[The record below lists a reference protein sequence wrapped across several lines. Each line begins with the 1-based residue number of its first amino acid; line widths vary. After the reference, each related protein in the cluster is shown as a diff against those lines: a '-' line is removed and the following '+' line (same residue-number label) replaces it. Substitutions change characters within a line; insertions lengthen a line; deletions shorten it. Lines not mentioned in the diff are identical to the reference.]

1 MQGKRV
7 RDFIIDHFLF
17 PHIPYWFSL
26 REAIIVMREALS
38 STTTCFRPIVM
49 LVFDEK
55 YNLVGTLTHVD
66 ILRGLEPTYLKPV
79 DKLEGHKEPELP
91 LAVIDELLF
100 KDCKRMAEKPVS
112 SAMTPVKYF
121 VTPEDPI
128 TKAAYIMLHTNQ
140 IVLPVLENRRLLGV
154 VRLLEIFEEIA
165 KTVVD

>member
-26 REAIIVMREALS
+26 KEAIIVMREALS
-38 STTTCFRPIVM
+38 NATSCFRPIVM

-79 DKLEGHKEPELP
+79 QKVEGHKEPELS
-91 LAVIDELLF
+91 LAVIDDLLF
-100 KDCKRMAEKPVS
+100 RDCKRMAEKPVS
-112 SAMTPVKYF
+112 SAMSPVKHF
-121 VTPEDPI
+121 VTSDDPI
-128 TKAAYIMLHTNQ
+128 TKAAYIMLHENQ
-140 IVLPVLENRRLLGV
+140 IILPVLENRRLIGV
-154 VRLLEIFEEIA
+154 VRLIEIFDEIA
-165 KTVVD
+165 KSVIE